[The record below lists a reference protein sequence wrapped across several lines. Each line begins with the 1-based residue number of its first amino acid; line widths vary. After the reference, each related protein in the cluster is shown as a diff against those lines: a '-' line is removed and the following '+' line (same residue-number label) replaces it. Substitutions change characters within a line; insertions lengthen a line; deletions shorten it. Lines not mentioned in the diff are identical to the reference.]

1 MTHDASTHDLPRQP
15 TTWGR
20 ALAAMLDR
28 ARPLGIDPEVLRRAL
43 GVDDALLRD
52 PDGRVP
58 LTALYE
64 LVERVIDETGDPH
77 AHLRLAQQL
86 DVEAFDALGLLVMS
100 SPTLGDALD
109 RTLEYQRVFVEG
121 ERYEGIATER
131 ALHVRYV
138 PWGPPRAAHVA
149 MADIFARDLAV
160 NVAMVTGA
168 PIPGVQVRLRRA
180 PPADRARWE
189 ALLGTSAELDAPVD
203 EVVLPKDALEL
214 AIPRADAV
222 LARFFARYLDARLAK
237 LPAPSWTARAER
249 AIEDLLPRGEPTLAS
264 LAQRL
269 HASPRTLQRRL
280 EDEGTTF
287 GALLESVRRSRAL
300 ALVEAGMSIA
310 EVAWM
315 LGYSEPSAF
324 HRAFRR
330 WTGRT
335 PASWR
340 ARST

>member
-1 MTHDASTHDLPRQP
+1 
-15 TTWGR
+15 
-20 ALAAMLDR
+20 MLDR
-28 ARPLGIDPEVLRRAL
+28 SRALGLDPDALRRAL
-43 GVDDALLRD
+43 GVDETVLRD

-58 LTALYE
+58 LTALYD
-64 LVERVIDETGDPH
+64 LVERVIDDTGDPH

-100 SPTLGDALD
+100 SPTFGVALE
-109 RTLEYQRVFVEG
+109 RTLEYQRVFAEG
-121 ERYEGIATER
+121 ERYDAITTER
-131 ALHVRYV
+131 AVHVRYV
-138 PWGPPRAAHVA
+138 PWGPPRPAHVA
-149 MADIFARDLAV
+149 MADVFARDLAV

-168 PIPGVQVRLRRA
+168 PIPGVQVRLRRST
-180 PPADRARWE
+180 PSDPARWE
-189 ALLGTSAELDAPVD
+189 ALLGVRAELDAPVD
-203 EVVLPKDALEL
+203 EVVLPKDALDV

-249 AIEDLLPRGEPTLAS
+249 AIEELLPRGEPTLAA
-264 LAQRL
+264 LARRM

-280 EDEGTTF
+280 DDERTTF
-287 GALLESVRRSRAL
+287 GALLDAVRRSRAL
-300 ALVEAGMSIA
+300 ALVEAGVSIA

-330 WTGRT
+330 WTGET
-335 PASWR
+335 PATWR
-340 ARST
+340 ARRS